1 MENRWY
7 ITQQTFPALL
17 NRNAIQF
24 GTRRAQIWRTG
35 PSDTQ
40 SITYAELWRIVKE
53 LASGLMELG
62 IEKGDRAAVMSH
74 TCPQWLWAD
83 YSILCAAGITVCVYP
98 TLSAKEM
105 SFIINDSGSKI
116 LYVQD
121 EEILEKA
128 IAAWPEMPTLEKI
141 IVMKDDI
148 AHSDPR
154 VLSLSQ
160 LRALGVKLLS
170 RDKLLYETR
179 WRSVKITD
187 KMTIVYTS
195 GTTGRQKG
203 AVHTHFSI
211 NSACCRDMR
220 IVPEYRPDDVM
231 LSFLPL
237 AHTYERECGHGTAMC
252 AAVCIAYSSP
262 QTLIQDLQ
270 VFRPTVF
277 MSVPRIYER
286 IYMAM
291 RDMASQSPVKKKIF
305 EFAIKTG
312 LQLTDAR
319 ADKDGFIDMSEGID
333 FTEGIGRW
341 LVFKYKLVDKLVFS
355 KVRERLGGR
364 YRFAFSAAG
373 SLPADLC
380 KVFMAMGIRIYEGYG
395 STETCNTVNLNRPSK
410 VLPGSVGPLCN
421 GVEGRISEIGEW
433 EVRGD
438 NIVTEYWNNPEAT
451 KETFTEDGFYKTG
464 DVVQML
470 ADGYIKIVDRIKG
483 IMVLDT
489 GKNVPTAKIESLFSV
504 SRFVDI
510 VVPIA
515 DEKPYVSA
523 LVVPKYDAFIQLF
536 DKEGISYDKSKL
548 VFFGEGAARMCIK
561 VGDDFIANEKLK
573 KLVDEDIQAGNK
585 ELEEFERIKKYT
597 IINRRFTETDGEMT
611 PTLKV
616 KRNIVLKNFENEIKT
631 LYGK

>member
-7 ITQQTFPALL
+7 ITQQTFSRCL

-24 GTRRAQIWRTG
+24 GTRRAQIWRMAFRYAIDHLCGAMAHREGTRVG
-35 PSDTQ
+35 
-40 SITYAELWRIVKE
+40 TY
-53 LASGLMELG
+53 GLG

-121 EEILEKA
+121 EEILERA

-160 LRALGVKLLS
+160 LRALGVKFLS
-170 RDKLLYETR
+170 RDKILYETR
-179 WRSVKITD
+179 WRSVEITD

-262 QTLIQDLQ
+262 QTS
-270 VFRPTVF
+270 FRTF
-277 MSVPRIYER
+277 RCSGRRSSCRCRASTKR

-291 RDMASQSPVKKKIF
+291 RDMASQSPVKKKYSSSPLKRGSSLPRR
-305 EFAIKTG
+305 APTKTA
-312 LQLTDAR
+312 LSICR
-319 ADKDGFIDMSEGID
+319 KNID

-355 KVRERLGGR
+355 KRCVSASGE

-380 KVFMAMGIRIYEGYG
+380 KVFMAMGIRIYKGYG
-395 STETCNTVNLNRPSK
+395 STGTCNTVNLNRPARCSPDRGAA
-410 VLPGSVGPLCN
+410 LQWHQ
-421 GVEGRISEIGEW
+421 GRISEIGEW

-438 NIVTEYWNNPEAT
+438 NIITEYWNNPEAT

-573 KLVDEDIQAGNK
+573 KLVDETSRPA
-585 ELEEFERIKKYT
+585 T
-597 IINRRFTETDGEMT
+597 
-611 PTLKV
+611 
-616 KRNIVLKNFENEIKT
+616 RNSRNSSV
-631 LYGK
+631 